1 MVMRATGP
9 QRTPSRKSKFT
20 EDFGSEGASAKRS
33 TQSGQTTPI
42 RPLTPLTPA
51 ESPSGDNSP
60 PQVTDGRDEPRRK
73 KGARYNRFALILFLV
88 TQVVYLAL
96 GGFSIFM
103 CFAGWDRV
111 SDLDNN
117 GHPGRRSEETK
128 TITAQDIKLKYF
140 SP

>member
-1 MVMRATGP
+1 M
-9 QRTPSRKSKFT
+9 
-20 EDFGSEGASAKRS
+20 
-33 TQSGQTTPI
+33 
-42 RPLTPLTPA
+42 
-51 ESPSGDNSP
+51 
-60 PQVTDGRDEPRRK
+60 TDGRDEPRRK

-111 SDLDNN
+111 SDFDNN